1 MHLLPLKVPPNGSVP
16 HCIISSFRFL
26 LSFGAIVQNLRT
38 PGIIPHHGV
47 LLMEKAHN
55 VIT

>member
-16 HCIISSFRFL
+16 HCIISSFGFL

-38 PGIIPHHGV
+38 PGIIPHHGA